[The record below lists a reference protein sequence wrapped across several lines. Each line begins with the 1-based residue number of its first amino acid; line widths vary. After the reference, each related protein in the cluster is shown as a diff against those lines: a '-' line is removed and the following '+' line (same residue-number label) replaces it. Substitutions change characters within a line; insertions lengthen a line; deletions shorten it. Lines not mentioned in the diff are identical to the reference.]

1 MNGASTVNLVRLCT
15 ALLVGL
21 CATGVCHA
29 QESCRGDESF
39 NACFGRI
46 SGEVDAAAPDVA
58 TAVATEKVSAEQ
70 AAKEAVEKEL
80 AKAQTGADTGGTAT
94 AATLTDLAPFFD
106 ALGLLS
112 TGDSADGT
120 LALDLNMLIP
130 VQQVENNNAQLKLIL
145 NTQPEPLDQ
154 LVQAFGETVRQ
165 ERKDALQKDIST
177 FGDAQ
182 LSFKWSLVNSHFGRD
197 YRVLRP
203 LIAPIHEGVVRTVR
217 ADAPKTATLKFLA
230 VLTKLTQE
238 LKKADA
244 LRPAA
249 AGPSSPNAPIESL
262 PISDSLKS
270 ELAQATA
277 DAARERAAGTE
288 AIQAELVRTRIDR
301 LAELV
306 EQQPQLL
313 FSVSH
318 DIRDEIV
325 GPEKTSVTLTWE
337 GSRANLSAFL
347 GGDGADCAKKE
358 VADGK
363 DTYKLCVSEL
373 QKYIGDD
380 ALYLKQQFRWKLSA
394 SFQRV
399 QKLTLR
405 YPDDAVELNL
415 PKTDRFEVAFGL
427 GRALGTVANSD
438 RIDFELAYDSNLD
451 NDTTNKERVKATLT
465 YLRRIGD
472 TDMPFSIVYANKNEF
487 LGEVDHQISLH
498 LGLKFRQPKS

>member
-1 MNGASTVNLVRLCT
+1 MNVVRLCIALLLGLCGT
-15 ALLVGL
+15 AL
-21 CATGVCHA
+21 CHA
-29 QESCRGDESF
+29 QESCRGDESL
-39 NACFGRI
+39 NRCFARI
-46 SGEVDAAAPDVA
+46 SGEIDAATPDVA
-58 TAVATEKVSAEQ
+58 TAIATEKLSAEQ
-70 AAKEAVEKEL
+70 AAKRAVEQEL

-94 AATLTDLAPFFD
+94 AATLTDLAPLFD

-112 TGDSADGT
+112 TGNSADGT

-182 LSFKWSLVNSHFGRD
+182 LSFRWSLVNSRFGRD

-217 ADAPKTATLKFLA
+217 ANAPRVATLKFLA
-230 VLTKLTQE
+230 VLDKLTRE

-249 AGPSSPNAPIESL
+249 GPTSPNASIESL

-288 AIQAELVRTRIDR
+288 AIQAELVRTRINR

-318 DIRDEIV
+318 DIRDDIV

-347 GGDGADCAKKE
+347 RGEGSDCARKE
-358 VADGK
+358 VAEGK
-363 DTYKLCVSEL
+363 DTYGLCVSEL
-373 QKYIGDD
+373 QKYMGDD
-380 ALYLKQQFRWKLSA
+380 ALSLKQQLRWKLSA

-405 YPDDAVELNL
+405 YPDDQVDLNL
-415 PKTDRFEVAFGL
+415 PKTDRFEVAVGL
-427 GRALGTVANSD
+427 GRALGTLANSN

-472 TDMPFSIVYANKNEF
+472 TDMPFSIVYANKDQF
-487 LGEVDHQISLH
+487 LGDVDHQISLH
-498 LGLKFRQPKS
+498 LGLKFRQARN